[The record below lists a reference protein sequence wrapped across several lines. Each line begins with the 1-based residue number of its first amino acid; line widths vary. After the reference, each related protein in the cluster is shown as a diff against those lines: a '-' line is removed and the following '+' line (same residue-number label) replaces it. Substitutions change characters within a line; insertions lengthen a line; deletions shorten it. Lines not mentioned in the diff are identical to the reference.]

1 MLGLRPQA
9 LETPEFQDSLEP
21 IHGVVKKPGHMERP
35 FVGALA
41 STPAKASADSQYQP
55 LNT

>member
-1 MLGLRPQA
+1 MAQDLRPRA
-9 LETPEFQDSLEP
+9 LETPWCLPLEAS
-21 IHGVVKKPGHMERP
+21 HGAVKKPGHMEKP

-41 STPAKASADSQYQP
+41 NPPAKASADSQYQP